1 MKISD
6 SGNRPVIK
14 GLSVTAHYSQ
24 FAIIQSMVTVN
35 ISNFIPIP
43 VWFNFIS
50 SSFVSK
56 SQPQIITAIA
66 DRACA
71 IAISPSYR
79 AASLIMIMEQQYLM
93 LKHHCRAPCFLPAW
107 CPAHCRAPC
116 VLMRHGNVIQFTLQS
131 SLELDCRFW
140 VQKSKLG
147 ENHKYL
153 DKKAAQI
160 TGQPEN
166 M

>member
-6 SGNRPVIK
+6 SGNRPVIE

-71 IAISPSYR
+71 IAISPSY
-79 AASLIMIMEQQYLM
+79 
-93 LKHHCRAPCFLPAW
+93 
-107 CPAHCRAPC
+107 HCRAPC